1 MTKKCFNYIA
11 VNPTFYSAD
20 KACEEVLAYI
30 AMFSKRASSAI
41 EPLVKD
47 FFEKSKKAETQPTVT
62 VTYFPS
68 LSAPRIDIFMST
80 WGAPSSKNEVSA
92 SIIVSHRDG
101 HVDVNSRQTIG

>member
-1 MTKKCFNYIA
+1 MTKKCFNFID
-11 VNPTFYSAD
+11 VNPIFYSAD

-30 AMFSKRASSAI
+30 ASFSKRSSSAI

-80 WGAPSSKNEVSA
+80 WGVPSSKNEVSA
-92 SIIVSHRDG
+92 SIIVSYRDG
-101 HVDVNSRQTIG
+101 YVDVNSRQVIG